1 MRLHFNQKFLTV
13 CVLVFLAVSVLAEN
27 TNPVSSPTNDTATA
41 SFLQLQEQ
49 LHAAQLSI
57 QQTQQAAAEASKNNL
72 DQLGTRLQSLEQT
85 VATQRN
91 NEVAATHKTLQT
103 TLLLAGVFGVVC
115 LGIMLAMVYLQSRAF
130 AQLTQISA
138 QQQTVLNS
146 ANAVQQL
153 AAPGRATVD
162 VANTKLLDVVEQ
174 LNTRLNELENGP
186 SLSPAVVNGTHGT
199 NGKPKLNGSAVN
211 PLEEGQK
218 YLDENAPQKALEF
231 FDKFLAAQPHHAEA
245 LLKKADALEKLGR
258 AAEALTYYNHSITA
272 DNSLAVAHLHKGG
285 LLNRLR
291 RYDEALNCYEQAL
304 QAQEKKHR

>member
-1 MRLHFNQKFLTV
+1 MRINFNQKFLTV
-13 CVLVFLAVSVLAEN
+13 CVIAFLAVRVLAEN
-27 TNPVSSPTNDTATA
+27 TNAVSGQTNDATTA
-41 SFLQLQEQ
+41 SFLQIQEQ

-85 VATQRN
+85 VAAQRN

-138 QQQTVLNS
+138 QQQTILNT
-146 ANAVQQL
+146 ANTVQQL
-153 AAPGRATVD
+153 AAPSRATVD
-162 VANTKLLDVVEQ
+162 AANTKLLDVVQQ

-186 SLSPAVVNGTHGT
+186 SLLPSVVAQEKLKVNG
-199 NGKPKLNGSAVN
+199 AAAD
-211 PLEEGQK
+211 PLAEGQK
-218 YLDENAPQKALEF
+218 FLDENAPQKALEF
-231 FDKFLAAQPHHAEA
+231 FDKFLATQPDHAEA

-258 AAEALTYYNHSITA
+258 AAEALTHYNRSIAA
-272 DNSLAVAHLHKGG
+272 DNTLAVAHLHKGG